1 MKITPRIAVVGAGP
15 AGLMCARVL
24 QRHGIDVTVYDAD
37 TSADARDA
45 GGTLDLH
52 ADSGQIAL
60 EEAGLMDAFTAL
72 ARPEGQAK
80 LRLDQHGTVLASFV
94 PGPDDD
100 AAPEID
106 RGQLRAMLAAHVA
119 PGTVRWGHKLLAAEP
134 LGGGV
139 HRLAFEGGGRADADL
154 VIGADGAW
162 SRVRPLVSDAVPR
175 YSGVSLLEVRF
186 DDVERRHPGI
196 AELVGDGHMFAN
208 NGDGQAITAQ
218 RNSDGHIRC
227 YIGMRTAHDWHT
239 AAGVDLGDP
248 AAVRDFLLAEFS
260 GWDARLLPFLTDA
273 DGDHDHGYVNRP
285 LYALPAPL
293 TWERTPGVT
302 LVGDAA
308 HLMSPFGGFGANL
321 ALLDAAEL
329 ARAVAEEPTPD
340 AAITRYEEAMF
351 ARSGPLAVGANQ
363 GLERFYTTGSHIPD
377 HAAEHQRYKEAA
389 AAYRRGRGGPV
400 TAEA

>member
-1 MKITPRIAVVGAGP
+1 MKPKATPRIAVVGAGP

-37 TSADARDA
+37 ASADARDA

-60 EEAGLMDAFTAL
+60 EDAGLMDAFTAL

-80 LRLDQHGTVLASFV
+80 LRLDQHGAVLDSFV

-139 HRLAFEGGGRADADL
+139 HRLAFEGGGHTEADL
-154 VIGADGAW
+154 VVGADGAW
-162 SRVRPLVSDAVPR
+162 SRVRPLVSDAVPY
-175 YSGVSLLEVRF
+175 YSGVCLLEVRF
-186 DDVERRHPGI
+186 DDVDRRHPGI
-196 AELVGDGHMFAN
+196 ARLVGDGHVFAN
-208 NGDGQAITAQ
+208 NGDGQAIIAQ
-218 RNSDGHIRC
+218 RNSSGHIRA

-239 AAGVDLGDP
+239 AAGVALDDG
-248 AAVRDFLLAEFS
+248 AAVRDFLLAEFG

-273 DGDHDHGYVNRP
+273 DHGYVNRP

-293 TWERTPGVT
+293 AWEHTPGVT

-308 HLMSPFGGFGANL
+308 HLMSPFGGNGANL

-329 ARAVAEEPTPD
+329 ARAVAEEPTLD
-340 AAITRYEEAMF
+340 AAVARYEEVMF
-351 ARSGPLAVGANQ
+351 ARSGPLAVGAGQ
-363 GLERFYTTGSHIPD
+363 GLERFFTTGSHAPD

-389 AAYRRGRGGPV
+389 AAYRRDRGAPV
-400 TAEA
+400 TEAA